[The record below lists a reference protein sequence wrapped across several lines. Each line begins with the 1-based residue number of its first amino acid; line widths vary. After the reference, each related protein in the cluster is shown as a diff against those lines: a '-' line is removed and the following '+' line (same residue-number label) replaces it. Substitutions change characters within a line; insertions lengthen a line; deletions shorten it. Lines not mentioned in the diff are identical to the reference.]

1 MNDQVIKGFRCEV
14 HLPDATVLVRKCA
27 TRPYEFA
34 RCRKTMLP
42 GVITERWGWK
52 LVGMSMTRTGA
63 MNLISS
69 GAARPGD
76 IDEIFPVLA
85 IPIYRKVKPFEA
97 HLAECAKQPDPP
109 KAFRSG
115 LVGAVLENHPGADP
129 AVIEEMLDAFGA

>member
-109 KAFRSG
+109 KAFRGG
-115 LVGAVLENHPGADP
+115 LIEAIQENHPYAT
-129 AVIEEMLDAFGA
+129 IEDITEMLDQMGA